1 MKLTEPK
8 LPCYGFVTS
17 QHAEAANSGL
27 LALRSMGIISA
38 SVNYL
43 QRLHQQFARV
53 KRDIEVA
60 IAEGSEVVNWRVKKC
75 LDSTKMDSFG
85 AVRPSLFTCILL
97 SCDADGVT
105 ASVERNVS
113 FEVIRFKVSLLQLSG
128 GCDCGA
134 WERDGAPCEHAVL
147 VWENYEFLILRHNE
161 SKPKPRWHTSPTPA
175 LNIKRAVYYDQ
186 AFHLA
191 TMAKAFASDVVVP
204 SVDLTQLVPRAL
216 FPPANDSKSTVSRRL
231 RRLTKKNVKTEA
243 NRVQREAKQKQV
255 LTEGCVPLR
264 PDQEGSIALLGGSVP
279 GETASGEAA
288 SAIGANPAMSSSSSG
303 AKNQGKKLGKDEGDK
318 IIMDLFAKHNRSLA
332 IGAKPPHLEDELPR
346 GSDYFFK
353 AAFNVGPNFGIRPDD
368 VSFSLM
374 FEGIT
379 GTEVP
384 RTMTWVY
391 CRDIA
396 PMFSPVEDLQPL
408 SFILAKPPLIHKYY
422 PAYVTAVNGDGT
434 FSVLFND
441 GDYYTRLPLSSIQKR
456 DVSAEADANAIGY
469 ATRSLRHAVVE
480 KEKELE
486 AVKAAIAGQ
495 VPPPLLVGSKQVASI
510 KKPLVCSRCKE
521 VGHKKTSCPDRSPQS
536 LLKEID
542 ISYASSLTIL
552 TADELKTLDR
562 TFTGTK
568 WQICPECLMWRYEVQ
583 EPFGECSELG
593 LGVQCG
599 LARYDCELRATPEEI
614 QEFGRRREIRSD
626 RPGNADAMSESD
638 DSEADEDD
646 KTTRDLDDDKE
657 FWISQFSNI
666 VKLPPLVLGGSK
678 KRSAQKTFSDA
689 AAAAAAAAA
698 VRVGVG
704 ASSRGRKK
712 SRPEEDDDDEDS
724 EEEEDGGTAIDE
736 SGSSDTDWMSE

>member
-1 MKLTEPK
+1 
-8 LPCYGFVTS
+8 
-17 QHAEAANSGL
+17 
-27 LALRSMGIISA
+27 
-38 SVNYL
+38 
-43 QRLHQQFARV
+43 
-53 KRDIEVA
+53 
-60 IAEGSEVVNWRVKKC
+60 
-75 LDSTKMDSFG
+75 
-85 AVRPSLFTCILL
+85 
-97 SCDADGVT
+97 
-105 ASVERNVS
+105 
-113 FEVIRFKVSLLQLSG
+113 
-128 GCDCGA
+128 
-134 WERDGAPCEHAVL
+134 
-147 VWENYEFLILRHNE
+147 
-161 SKPKPRWHTSPTPA
+161 
-175 LNIKRAVYYDQ
+175 
-186 AFHLA
+186 
-191 TMAKAFASDVVVP
+191 
-204 SVDLTQLVPRAL
+204 
-216 FPPANDSKSTVSRRL
+216 
-231 RRLTKKNVKTEA
+231 
-243 NRVQREAKQKQV
+243 
-255 LTEGCVPLR
+255 VPLG

-279 GETASGEAA
+279 GEAASGEAA

-318 IIMDLFAKHNRSLA
+318 IIMDLFAKHSRSLA

-346 GSDYFFK
+346 GADYFFK
-353 AAFNVGPNFGIRPDD
+353 AAFNVGPNFGIRPDA

-396 PMFSPVEDLQPL
+396 PMFSPDEDLQPL
-408 SFILAKPPLIHKYY
+408 SFVSAKPPLIHKSY

-434 FSVLFND
+434 YSVLFND
-441 GDYYTRLPLSSIQKR
+441 GDFYPRLPRLSIQKR
-456 DVSAEADANAIGY
+456 DVLAEADANAIGY

-495 VPPPLLVGSKQVASI
+495 VPPPLPVGSKQVASI

-536 LLKEID
+536 LLKEINM
-542 ISYASSLTIL
+542 SYASSLTIL

-562 TFTGTK
+562 TFIGKK
-568 WQICPECLMWRYEVQ
+568 WQICPRPECCLWRYEVE

-593 LGVQCG
+593 PSVQCG
-599 LARYDCELRATPEEI
+599 LARYDCELEATQEEI

-638 DSEADEDD
+638 DSEAEEDD
-646 KTTRDLDDDKE
+646 KTTRDLDDDDKE
-657 FWISQFSNI
+657 FSNI

-689 AAAAAAAAA
+689 DAAAAAA

-712 SRPEEDDDDEDS
+712 SRPVEEDDDEDS

-736 SGSSDTDWMSE
+736 SGSSLKSGSSDTDWMDE